1 MPDANADGDAAAA
14 HEPRQP
20 RSSLEAEVS
29 VASTTETH
37 VLRLRDFEKLD
48 ATPGSKIDGP
58 TFDVGGEKFRL
69 RVYPGGSNE
78 EHKGFV
84 GVFLAY
90 AGTSNAG
97 VAVSYRL
104 KATGIAG
111 AERDKNSQRD
121 FSRVRNHEKPS
132 FPTWGWEKFIER
144 LPAAAMTGCL
154 TITAELTVRSAP
166 TISVLQ
172 RAGESRVVLPPR
184 ALGSNL
190 LAMYRSGALVD
201 VTLKPA
207 PGPRATRSADAEV
220 RAHKV
225 VLAAGSPVF
234 AAMFTQGM
242 AEAGSDEVTL
252 DGITSEQ
259 LQQLVHFLYTE
270 EPHPDAFD
278 DPEGLL
284 EVADQ
289 YQVPRL
295 VAVCERKLCENIEV
309 ETVARLLVLADH
321 HHAMQLKELCLAFI
335 GAKPAEVMATEGWQL
350 LGTQPNLL
358 QELFAHGMG
367 VRKRPSEDGADTS
380 TSTKKPRK

>member
-1 MPDANADGDAAAA
+1 M
-14 HEPRQP
+14 
-20 RSSLEAEVS
+20 
-29 VASTTETH
+29 ASTTETH

-48 ATPGSKIDGP
+48 ATPGRLIEGP
-58 TFDVGGEKFRL
+58 TFEVGGEKFRL
-69 RVYPGGSNE
+69 HVYPGGHTE
-78 EHKGFV
+78 QGKGFV
-84 GVFLAY
+84 GVILVY
-90 AGTSNAG
+90 EGTSDAG
-97 VAVSYRL
+97 VGVSYRL
-104 KATGIAG
+104 AATGIAG
-111 AERDKNSQRD
+111 AERAKEHTSI
-121 FSRVRNHEKPS
+121 FSRLRMNDEKGPC
-132 FPTWGWEKFIER
+132 WGWDKFIKR

-154 TITAELTVRSAP
+154 TITAEVTVRGTP
-166 TISVLQ
+166 TTSVLQ

-207 PGPRATRSADAEV
+207 PGPQATRSADAEV
-220 RAHKV
+220 RAHRV

-252 DGITSEQ
+252 DGITSEL
-259 LQQLVHFLYTE
+259 LQRLVHFLYTE
-270 EPHPDAFD
+270 ESHPDAFD

-309 ETVARLLVLADH
+309 ETVARLLVLADR
-321 HHAMQLKELCLAFI
+321 HHAMQLKELCLEFI

-380 TSTKKPRK
+380 TSTKKPRT